1 MLFLR
6 LCCVIAHTAYGRVAF
21 ASEYKE
27 ALANRSHGSL
37 PAAVAEHLSAA
48 LVGTAAV
55 RTFLA
60 WASESL
66 RSGLEIIKEQPNYY
80 YYYFIKW
87 SDE

>member
-1 MLFLR
+1 MLVQAL
-6 LCCVIAHTAYGRVAF
+6 LCHSPHGVHGRVAF